1 MRIRA
6 PGGKLLVRR
15 FLARHSLQVLL
26 DYIAAQGFHTQ
37 DYKVLTTFPRKDVSL
52 TIPCSQRTQPSV
64 FLFAVYSA
72 QSAEQFWLC
81 S

>member
-52 TIPCSQRTQPSV
+52 TFPC
-64 FLFAVYSA
+64 L
-72 QSAEQFWLC
+72 
-81 S
+81 